1 MPYHF
6 PPEIQNELDSFEGDN
21 PALVTDEIKLCRLLI
36 RRAIEANS
44 PGLAATLMSTI
55 AKLSSVQVSNAAR
68 IGEMLSRSDLVAM
81 GQRLSSVLVERLSG
95 LPNFEAL
102 ADALMADINR
112 VFAERQRT
120 LTVES
125 TEPEPRKT
133 ADVLPL
139 GHLTP

>member
-1 MPYHF
+1 VPYHF
-6 PPEIQNELDSFEGDN
+6 PPAIEKELASFDGDN

-68 IGEMLSRSDLVAM
+68 IGQMLDRSELTRM
-81 GQRLSSVLVERLSG
+81 GQRLSAVLVERLSG
-95 LPNFEAL
+95 LPGYEQL
-102 ADALMADINR
+102 ADTLLSDMQK
-112 VFAERQRT
+112 VFSERAT

-125 TEPEPRKT
+125 AEPAEHREP
-133 ADVLPL
+133 DVLPL
-139 GHLTP
+139 GHLAP